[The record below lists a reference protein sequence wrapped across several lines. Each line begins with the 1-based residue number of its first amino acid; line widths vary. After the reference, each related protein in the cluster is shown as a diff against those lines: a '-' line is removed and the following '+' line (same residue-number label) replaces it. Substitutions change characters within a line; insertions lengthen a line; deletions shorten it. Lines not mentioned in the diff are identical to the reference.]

1 VVDYI
6 IEEHETS
13 INRACRIMGYSR
25 ASMYYQSCKQDELV
39 QNKLQEWAEKKPREG
54 FWKLFGRIRKEGL
67 QWNHKRVHRV
77 YKALGMN
84 LRRRYKRRLP
94 ERVKQP
100 LEQPQSINQSW
111 SMDMWT

>member
-1 VVDYI
+1 
-6 IEEHETS
+6 
-13 INRACRIMGYSR
+13 MGYSR
-25 ASMYYQSCKQDELV
+25 ASIYYQSRKQDGPV
-39 QNKLQEWAEKKPREG
+39 QEKLQEWVEKKPIEG

-84 LRRRYKRRLP
+84 LRRKYKRRLP

-100 LEQPQSINQSW
+100 LEQPESINQSW
-111 SMDMWT
+111 SMDKVDLSPSSSVHDV